1 LSFHKTVE
9 KPKDRLGK
17 HKLFYS
23 ATDRNGF
30 CIMNG
35 LSDKGR
41 QKHVNFCFLE
51 INQSSCFI
59 SQLKANQDQVL
70 VIVFTF

>member
-1 LSFHKTVE
+1 
-9 KPKDRLGK
+9 
-17 HKLFYS
+17 
-23 ATDRNGF
+23 
-30 CIMNG
+30 MNG

-70 VIVFTF
+70 VIVFTFWVKLVSSCTSS